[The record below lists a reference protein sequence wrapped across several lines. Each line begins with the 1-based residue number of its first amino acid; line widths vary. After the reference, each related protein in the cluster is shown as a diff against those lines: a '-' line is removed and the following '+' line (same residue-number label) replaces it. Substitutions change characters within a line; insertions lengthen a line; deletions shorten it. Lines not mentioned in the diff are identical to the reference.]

1 MTLMAAKISFMDTMW
16 SNTAILEELGQRL
29 QRERLNRNM
38 TQQEVA
44 EASGLSPATIKKM
57 EAGSNFSMETLMQ
70 ILRSLNLLDRLDALL
85 PEPAL
90 SPIQLAKL
98 RGKER
103 ERASGQR
110 ARKREEQR
118 R

>member
-1 MTLMAAKISFMDTMW
+1 MDAMLP
-16 SNTAILEELGQRL
+16 NAAILEKLGRRL

-38 TQQEVA
+38 TQQELA
-44 EASGLSPATIKKM
+44 DSSGLSVSTIKKI
-57 EAGSNFSMETLMQ
+57 EAGSNFSMETLLH
-70 ILRSLNLLDRLDALL
+70 ILRTFNMVERLDALL

-90 SPIQLAKL
+90 SPIQLAKM

-110 ARKREEQR
+110 ARKRGG
-118 R
+118 